1 MLIIDRVTPTHRRM
15 RLVEGPLETQAFA
28 GLRGLCLLAGLV
40 MLLACG
46 WLLHDLLAPKSGFVS
61 AALLFSLSAA
71 ASFIASALI
80 DPVTTQK
87 G

>member
-1 MLIIDRVTPTHRRM
+1 MLVIDRVTPTHRRM
-15 RLVEGPLETQAFA
+15 RLVEGPVETQSFA
-28 GLRGLCLLAGLV
+28 GLRALCMLGGLT

-46 WLLHDLLAPKSGFVS
+46 WLLHDLLAPESGIVS

-71 ASFIASALI
+71 ASFIASALLQ
-80 DPVTTQK
+80 PLTTHK